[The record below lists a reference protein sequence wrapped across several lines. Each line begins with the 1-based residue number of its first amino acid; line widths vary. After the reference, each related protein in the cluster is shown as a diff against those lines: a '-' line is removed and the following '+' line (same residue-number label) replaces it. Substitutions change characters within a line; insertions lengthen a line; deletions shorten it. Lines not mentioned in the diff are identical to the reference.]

1 MKNYNITFSRRS
13 STVELVS
20 ILFAVCA
27 LLFARLN
34 KSTFAAVK
42 SAWRWLFAPKTYFA
56 GDGEGVVEQTLGG
69 EGAAC
74 GVLRRG
80 GVRRRYGVGPVDE
93 RRNYRNC
100 ISGCRSR
107 HTGRN

>member
-27 LLFARLN
+27 LLFVRLN
-34 KSTFAAVK
+34 KSTFEAVK

-56 GDGEGVVEQTLGG
+56 GDGEGVTVNGLQFICINLI
-69 EGAAC
+69 AAA
-74 GVLRRG
+74 VFLLLS
-80 GVRRRYGVGPVDE
+80 
-93 RRNYRNC
+93 
-100 ISGCRSR
+100 ISL
-107 HTGRN
+107 

>member
-1 MKNYNITFSRRS
+1 MKNYNITFSRRT

-56 GDGEGVVEQTLGG
+56 GDGEGVTVNGLQFICINLF
-69 EGAAC
+69 AAV
-74 GVLRRG
+74 VLLLLS
-80 GVRRRYGVGPVDE
+80 V
-93 RRNYRNC
+93 
-100 ISGCRSR
+100 SL
-107 HTGRN
+107 

>member
-1 MKNYNITFSRRS
+1 MKNYNITFSRRT

-56 GDGEGVVEQTLGG
+56 GDGEGITVNGLQFIGINLI
-69 EGAAC
+69 AAA
-74 GVLRRG
+74 VFLLLS
-80 GVRRRYGVGPVDE
+80 V
-93 RRNYRNC
+93 
-100 ISGCRSR
+100 SL
-107 HTGRN
+107 

>member
-1 MKNYNITFSRRS
+1 MKNYNITFSRRT

-42 SAWRWLFAPKTYFA
+42 SAWRWLFAPKTYFS
-56 GDGEGVVEQTLGG
+56 GDGEGVTVNGLQFICINLI
-69 EGAAC
+69 AAA
-74 GVLRRG
+74 VFLLLS
-80 GVRRRYGVGPVDE
+80 
-93 RRNYRNC
+93 
-100 ISGCRSR
+100 ISL
-107 HTGRN
+107 